1 MSEDPDFSEDKA
13 AFPRVVPSVFDEVA
27 TGMSLRDYFAAAA
40 LTGLTAAVDR
50 IASIAGITAGAYAI
64 ADAMLKAREKQ

>member
-40 LTGLTAAVDR
+40 LTGLTAAADR
-50 IASIAGITAGAYAI
+50 PPSVGTLVVGAYII
-64 ADAMLKAREKQ
+64 ADDMLKAREKQ